1 MAIIKN
7 MERKI
12 KIFKIVTR
20 VIFYILMALL
30 IVLFGT
36 ISYLSDTWKELSFSE
51 ILFHLKTSIE
61 GTNPEMIISA
71 LLRYGLPA
79 LICFIVLVFILE
91 KVRKTKKSLFR
102 ILAIIT
108 LLFLLI
114 ANALNLYRFD
124 KNTRVVTDFIN
135 SVRGTNTSDFIE
147 KNYVDPASVSM
158 KFPEQKRNLIYI
170 YLESMEATYSDEQN
184 GGAYSDNYIPNLTK
198 LSEENEDFQGD
209 SKKINGGIVLPGTNW
224 TTAALF
230 AQTSGLPLQLPV
242 DEGQVNASDEF
253 FPKST
258 TLGDI
263 LAREGYTNIVEM
275 GSSAG
280 FGGITGYYTKH
291 GNYQLHDYDYAI
303 KEGLIPKDYYE
314 FWGYEDEKLLEFA
327 KKDLTKLAKEDK
339 PFNYTMF
346 TIDTHF
352 EDGYV
357 CRLCDDKFGDNQ
369 YANVIA
375 CSDKQ
380 VSDFVKW
387 IQNQSFY
394 DNTTIVITGDHTTMD
409 SDFCANISN
418 DYQRK
423 TYTCIINSAVEPQI
437 KEHREFSTID
447 LYPTILGALG
457 VEMSSDHLGT
467 GTNLYGTEQTLI
479 EKYGKDVCIEEYSK
493 GSRFVEAL
501 ANVGV
506 DENAIETAKSSCY
519 LEVAEENGMIRFRI
533 QRADNINYLQITD
546 LKLVVHNKV
555 TNEDKEFVADMERIR
570 TGWHGVVHSDIPFE
584 DVSNIECEVYISVDD
599 YDNYLLK
606 TFTADDLVQ
615 WEVKWDMDE

>member
-1 MAIIKN
+1 
-7 MERKI
+7 MEKI
-12 KIFKIVTR
+12 ENTEGRINIFKLVTR
-20 VIFYILMALL
+20 IFFYILMSLL
-30 IVLFGT
+30 IILFGT

-79 LICFIVLVFILE
+79 LICFIVLVLILE

-108 LLFLLI
+108 LLLLLV

-147 KNYVDPASVSM
+147 KNYVDPANVSM

-170 YLESMEATYSDEQN
+170 YLESMEATYSDKQN
-184 GGAYSDNYIPNLTK
+184 GGAYSDNYIPRLTK

-209 SKKINGGIVLPGTNW
+209 SEKINGGIVLPGTNW

-242 DEGQVNASDEF
+242 DEGEVNAADEF
-253 FPKST
+253 FPQIT

-327 KKDLTKLAKEDK
+327 KKDITKLAKEDK

-380 VSDFVKW
+380 VSDFVRW
-387 IQNQSFY
+387 IQKQSFY
-394 DNTTIVITGDHTTMD
+394 ENTTIVITGDHTTMD
-409 SDFCANISN
+409 SDFCADISK

-437 KEHREFSTID
+437 KDHREFSTID
-447 LYPTILGALG
+447 LFPTILGSLG
-457 VEMSSDHLGT
+457 VEMSSDMLGT

-479 EKYGKDVCIEEYSK
+479 EKYGKDFCVDEYSK
-493 GSRFVEAL
+493 GSKFVESL
-501 ANVGV
+501 AKVGV
-506 DENAIETAKSSCY
+506 DEKSLESARKNSY
-519 LEVAEENGMIRFRI
+519 LEVAEENGFIRFRL
-533 QRADNINYLQITD
+533 QKADKINYLLISD
-546 LKLVVHNKV
+546 LKLKVHNNK
-555 TNEDKEFVADMERIR
+555 TNEDKEYNIDTKRIR
-570 TGWHGVVHSDIPFE
+570 TGWVGVVHSDIPYE
-584 DVSNIECEVYISVDD
+584 DVSNLDCEVYISVDD
-599 YDNYLLK
+599 YENYLLLK
-606 TFTADDLVQ
+606 ATSEEFEQ
-615 WEVKWDMDE
+615 WNINWDMDE